1 MVFCLNYDGEILWKM
16 KVLIF
21 IVILSSINA
30 QIIRVIDNQTGN
42 PVENVNVFAGS
53 NGTTTDKYGF
63 CNLGIFNTND
73 EITFS
78 MIGYSTFTLP
88 FIDISKVVHL
98 QNESIALGLV
108 NVVGKNKK
116 SRKRYNRLERDVRKV
131 YPYA

>member
-1 MVFCLNYDGEILWKM
+1 M

-88 FIDISKVVHL
+88 FIDISKGDL
-98 QNESIALGLV
+98 LELKESTFKAYQYDEASEFI
-108 NVVGKNKK
+108 
-116 SRKRYNRLERDVRKV
+116 Y
-131 YPYA
+131 